1 MPARTGQLQIR
12 VSPAQK
18 HRLRQLA
25 AAAGQDMST
34 YVLATILP
42 SEAEEFSALVTQLH
56 RSTDASFVLAAI
68 HDLLHRLAPTEFTRA
83 TAAADVARLSP
94 FKANYLAAMVEHSA
108 AAKRVAPPTWT
119 SGVPSLDT
127 PYFAAPLTSFP
138 LRLHLLR
145 ASPAAF
151 KRRNLFVDSVVGSR
165 V

>member
-1 MPARTGQLQIR
+1 MRARTGQLQIR

-34 YVLATILP
+34 YVLATVLP
-42 SEAEEFSALVTQLH
+42 SEAEEFSALVTPLH
-56 RSTDASFVLAAI
+56 RSGDASYAFAAI
-68 HDLLHRLAPTEFTRA
+68 HDLLHRLAPAEFTRA
-83 TAAADVARLSP
+83 TAAADVARLSA
-94 FKANYLAAMVEHSA
+94 FKANYLAAMVEHGA
-108 AAKRVAPPTWT
+108 AAKRVAPPAWT
-119 SGVPSLDT
+119 ATVPALAA
-127 PYFAAPLTSFP
+127 PYFAASLTSLP

>member
-1 MPARTGQLQIR
+1 MPTRTGQLQIR

-34 YVLATILP
+34 YVLAAVLP
-42 SEAEEFSALVTQLH
+42 DEAEDFAALVTELH
-56 RSTDASFVLAAI
+56 RATDASYALAAI
-68 HDLLHRLAPTEFTRA
+68 HDLLHRLAPAEFTRA
-83 TAAADVARLSP
+83 TAAANVARLSP
-94 FKANYLAAMVEHSA
+94 FKANYLAAMVEHAA
-108 AAKRVAPPTWT
+108 AAKRVAPPAWT
-119 SGVPSLDT
+119 AAVPALSA
-127 PYFAAPLTSFP
+127 PYFAAAIASLP

-151 KRRNLFVDSVVGSR
+151 KRRNLFVDSMVGSR

>member
-34 YVLATILP
+34 YVLAAVLP
-42 SEAEEFSALVTQLH
+42 GEADEFSALVTQLH
-56 RSTDASFVLAAI
+56 RADDASYALAAI
-68 HDLLHRLAPTEFTRA
+68 HDLLHRLTPAEFTRA

-108 AAKRVAPPTWT
+108 AAKRVAPPAWT
-119 SGVPSLDT
+119 AGVPVLAT
-127 PYFAAPLTSFP
+127 PYFAAALASLP

-151 KRRNLFVDSVVGSR
+151 KRRNLFVDAVVGSR